1 MNYPS
6 KLLNEIVDEI
16 SKLPGIGKRT
26 ALRLALYLL
35 KQPQEQTQSLADALL
50 RFRNDIKYCK
60 ICNNISDTEVC
71 EICQDASRD
80 HTLVCVVEDIRDV
93 MAIEK
98 TGEYKGVYHVLGGII
113 SPLEGISPSDL
124 SIDRLI
130 QRIQNQNIRE
140 VILALS
146 ATVDGDTTN
155 FYLYRKLTGLL
166 VPPEISTI
174 ARGISV
180 GEELE
185 YTDEITLARSIQNRV
200 PFNKTLKSKDNN

>member
-35 KQPQEQTQSLADALL
+35 KQPPDQSQSLAETIS

-60 ICNNISDTEVC
+60 VCNNISDTEIC
-71 EICQDASRD
+71 EICQDNSRD

-155 FYLYRKLTGLL
+155 FYLYRKLTGLS
-166 VPPEISTI
+166 VSPEISTI